1 LERVQAKSVKYRLRF
16 IFLIIL
22 LLVVCGE
29 AAIRYWIELPQI
41 QAIQVESDKKDF
53 KRVVQAI
60 KSSLKSVQVWSYDYG
75 VWEDT
80 YNYMEDVGEGVQYIN
95 KNYVFGTFHAAGL
108 SGVKLITQK
117 RRTKFECEIIFEDEQ
132 CDQHNVSNIEPIQL
146 DAIINHL
153 DSVNQDA
160 VSSSGIYIT
169 DEVPHLYGIS
179 KITNPTNNQQSGYL
193 IFFQKMDKV
202 LIEQWRSE
210 TQLGIDVKWAK
221 NERYSVLSNNMFDD
235 INQNYSYIND
245 NGYLSFSL
253 PDING
258 NNLISISFKADSE
271 QTKQAFISLTL
282 ILGVSAGLA
291 IPLLYFRLISREVVK
306 PMEYISSELNRINET
321 SNYQYKFPRFNTLEV
336 NLIVSAFN
344 RLLERVQYQ
353 QEQLREKNESLQ
365 LVARQDYLTGLA
377 NRRHM
382 DKLSERLWYKTVK
395 ANESFCV
402 CMIDCDY
409 FKQYNDHYGHKKG
422 DELLIKLASL
432 LIEIE
437 GKHTNVIACRY
448 GGDELVLL
456 AYSLP
461 VEMLESI
468 LAELK
473 EQLLRLDI
481 KHESSYLGRV
491 SVSVGFYHT
500 LAVNEIEANPFFIK
514 ADKALYLAKKLG
526 RNTIVNYHNMDN

>member
-1 LERVQAKSVKYRLRF
+1 MEGIHTKSVKYRLRF

-41 QAIQVESDKKDF
+41 HAMQVESDKKDF

-60 KSSLKSVQVWSYDYG
+60 KSSLKNIEVWSYDYG
-75 VWEDT
+75 AWEDT
-80 YNYMEDVGEGVQYIN
+80 YNYMEGLEDGVQYIN
-95 KNYVFGTFHAAGL
+95 KNYLFGTFHAAGM
-108 SGVKLITQK
+108 SGVKLITQQRK
-117 RRTKFECEIIFEDEQ
+117 TKFECDLIFEEEH
-132 CDQHNVSNIEPIQL
+132 CDQHTASNIEPIQL
-146 DAIINHL
+146 NAIINHL
-153 DSVNQDA
+153 NNA
-160 VSSSGIYIT
+160 VENTISSSGIFIS
-169 DEVPHLYGIS
+169 DEMPHLYGIS
-179 KITNPTNNQQSGYL
+179 KITNPINNKQSGYL
-193 IFFQKMDKV
+193 IFLKKMDRS

-210 TQLGIDVKWAK
+210 TQLGIGVEWLK
-221 NERYSVLSNNMFDD
+221 NERYSVLSNTMLDD

-245 NGYLSFSL
+245 DGYLSFSL

-258 NNLISISFKADSE
+258 NNLISISFKADS
-271 QTKQAFISLTL
+271 QQNQQNFISLTL
-282 ILGVSAGLA
+282 ILGVTAGLA

-321 SNYQYKFPRFNTLEV
+321 SNYQYKFPKFNTLEV

-395 ANESFCV
+395 AGESFCV

-422 DELLIKLASL
+422 DELLVKLASL
-432 LIEIE
+432 LMDIES
-437 GKHTNVIACRY
+437 KHGNIIACRY

-461 VEMLESI
+461 IEMLEAI

-473 EQLLRLDI
+473 EQLSQLDI

-491 SVSVGFYHT
+491 SISVGFYHT
-500 LAVNEIEANPFFIK
+500 LAKNEAEANPFFIK